1 MTGDALKVLFLH
13 RNSRGQFQFLGA
25 WLAEHGWDVTF
36 AMGGTGPDRE
46 EGGMRLRYFR
56 ARHAECPPTDFRHAL
71 DFAAQNAAAAA
82 DWMMAERDRDG
93 YEPDIV
99 MAHVGWGV
107 GLCVKQI
114 WPDCVYV
121 AYHEWYYTDQN
132 WDEGGRIERPADM
145 PALVSNRLRNLPIAA
160 EFDTADAN
168 WCPTRFQASR
178 FPPALRRRLRVIPDG
193 VDCATF
199 APAKGHQPPLPGL
212 DIPPEAPVVTYA
224 TRGMEP
230 VRGFPQF
237 IRALALLHARR
248 PDLHAL
254 IVGDD
259 RVAYG
264 RPLPDGETWGKRM
277 LDRHAVDR
285 ARTHVRPLMPRDA
298 YARVLQASTAHVYF
312 TEPFVTSWSLLDAL
326 STGCLVIGS
335 LTGPVEEFV
344 TDMETGI
351 LVDMDDPEEVA
362 DMVEWVIDHPDEV
375 ALIRAEARRRIRT
388 RFDMRRIFPR
398 KEKALRRLLARV

>member
-1 MTGDALKVLFLH
+1 MTGAAPKILFLH
-13 RNSRGQFQFLGA
+13 RNSRGQFEFLGA
-25 WLAEHGWDVTF
+25 WLAARGWAVTF
-36 AMGGTGPDRE
+36 AMGGTGPDRVE
-46 EGGMRLRYFR
+46 RSTRLRYFK
-56 ARHAECPPTDFRHAL
+56 ARHAECPPNDFRHAL

-82 DWMMAERDRDG
+82 DWMMTERDRHG
-93 YEPDIV
+93 YAPDIV

-114 WPDCVYV
+114 WPDCAYV

-145 PALVSNRLRNLPIAA
+145 PALVANRLRNLPIAA

-168 WCPTRFQASR
+168 WCPTEFQASR
-178 FPPALRRRLRVIPDG
+178 FPPALRRRIRVIPDG
-193 VDCATF
+193 VDCRAF
-199 APAKGHQPPLPGL
+199 APSKSRPALPGL
-212 DIPPEAPVVTYA
+212 AIPKDAPLVTYA

-237 IRALALLHARR
+237 IRALALLQARR
-248 PDLHAL
+248 PELHAL

-264 RPLPDGETWGKRM
+264 RPLADGEGWGKRM
-277 LDRHAVDR
+277 LDRHALDR
-285 ARTHVRPLMPRDA
+285 SRTHVHRLMPRDQ

-326 STGCLVIGS
+326 ASACLVIGS
-335 LTGPVEEFV
+335 LTGPVKEFV

-351 LVDMDDPEEVA
+351 LVDMDDPEEIA
-362 DMVEWVIDHPDEV
+362 DMVEWGIDHPEET
-375 ALIRAEARRRIRT
+375 ARIRGEARRRMKARYDAG
-388 RFDMRRIFPR
+388 RVFPR
-398 KEKALRRLLARV
+398 KEAALRRLLACV